1 MGGLLMSG
9 LQPGPRLFQERPDVV
24 WTVIAS
30 MYIGNVMLLVLN
42 LPLVGLWARI
52 ALIPFPILG
61 PFIVIFS
68 VLGTYTVSYSMLDVW
83 VTLLSG
89 IAGYFMRK
97 FGFPVIPVV
106 LAAILGPQIEIA
118 LNQSLH
124 IGYGSPLVILTRPL
138 ALVFMVL
145 AVAIVAW
152 TVWRE
157 VRQRQLRVDE
167 QD

>member
-1 MGGLLMSG
+1 MTLMRNSFPMTSTTWFAAARG
-9 LQPGPRLFQERPDVV
+9 CTL
-24 WTVIAS
+24 TAS
-30 MYIGNVMLLVLN
+30 MT
-42 LPLVGLWARI
+42 PATTRI
-52 ALIPFPILG
+52 PILG

-83 VTLLSG
+83 VTLISG
-89 IAGYFMRK
+89 VAGYFMRK

-118 LNQSLH
+118 FNQSLH
-124 IGYGSPLVILTRPL
+124 IGYGSALVILTRPL

-145 AVAIVAW
+145 AVSIVTW
-152 TVWRE
+152 TGWRE
-157 VRQRQLRVDE
+157 LRQRRLRVEE